1 MVDFNSSEYEQMIG
15 DLIHDTFYVELSKRG
30 KIKGIRQFSEILVR
44 KILNVGSDKK
54 LMLGQVQQDFKN
66 ELNLL
71 REGRKDDLLEI
82 IEKIRPLGNDG
93 THTQHTAEFSD
104 DELNKVKDG
113 LLDLYAY
120 LFIDYFLKYP
130 MDLLSPAEVMFD
142 FSLLPPIVRYKTL
155 KYLYEK
161 EPNLQ
166 IANRY
171 CLSIIKTYDKER
183 ALKWLEKE
191 KSKLLSI
198 PYPTD
203 NEIQEYICK
212 RGIKDDS
219 GNIIINL
226 ALPNY
231 NNVYSLLMDKLKD
244 PRTSANESGKMY
256 SEFEKAKTYYLS
268 NRSDTEGE
276 EINRLRDLMD
286 FVYLGREAL
295 VWKFNDYY
303 LQV

>member
-1 MVDFNSSEYEQMIG
+1 MIG

-54 LMLGQVQQDFKN
+54 LMLGQIQQDFKS

-286 FVYLGREAL
+286 FVYLGREL
-295 VWKFNDYY
+295 Y
-303 LQV
+303 

>member
-54 LMLGQVQQDFKN
+54 LMLGQIQQDFKS

-286 FVYLGREAL
+286 FVYLGREL
-295 VWKFNDYY
+295 Y
-303 LQV
+303 

>member
-1 MVDFNSSEYEQMIG
+1 MIG

-54 LMLGQVQQDFKN
+54 LMLGQVQQDFKS

-295 VWKFNDYY
+295 V
-303 LQV
+303 

>member
-1 MVDFNSSEYEQMIG
+1 MIG

-71 REGRKDDLLEI
+71 REGRKVDLLEI

-93 THTQHTAEFSD
+93 THTQYTAEFSD

-191 KSKLLSI
+191 RSKLLSI

-212 RGIKDDS
+212 RGINSK
-219 GNIIINL
+219 IQEL
-226 ALPNY
+226 
-231 NNVYSLLMDKLKD
+231 LLMNQEKCTLNLKKQKLIIYQIGVTQKV
-244 PRTSANESGKMY
+244 K
-256 SEFEKAKTYYLS
+256 K
-268 NRSDTEGE
+268 
-276 EINRLRDLMD
+276 
-286 FVYLGREAL
+286 
-295 VWKFNDYY
+295 
-303 LQV
+303 

>member
-1 MVDFNSSEYEQMIG
+1 MIG

-54 LMLGQVQQDFKN
+54 LMLGQIQQDFKS

-276 EINRLRDLMD
+276 EIDRLRDLMD
-286 FVYLGREAL
+286 FVYLGREL
-295 VWKFNDYY
+295 Y
-303 LQV
+303 

>member
-183 ALKWLEKE
+183 ALKWLKKE

-295 VWKFNDYY
+295 V
-303 LQV
+303 

>member
-1 MVDFNSSEYEQMIG
+1 MIG

-183 ALKWLEKE
+183 ALKWLKKE

-295 VWKFNDYY
+295 V
-303 LQV
+303 

>member
-1 MVDFNSSEYEQMIG
+1 MTDFSSSEYEQMIG

-71 REGRKDDLLEI
+71 REGRKVDLLEI

-295 VWKFNDYY
+295 V
-303 LQV
+303 

>member
-1 MVDFNSSEYEQMIG
+1 MIG

-54 LMLGQVQQDFKN
+54 LMLGQVQQDFKS

-276 EINRLRDLMD
+276 EINRLRDLID

-295 VWKFNDYY
+295 V
-303 LQV
+303 

>member
-54 LMLGQVQQDFKN
+54 LMLGQIQQDFKS

-295 VWKFNDYY
+295 V
-303 LQV
+303 

>member
-1 MVDFNSSEYEQMIG
+1 MIG

-54 LMLGQVQQDFKN
+54 LMLGQIQQDFKS

-295 VWKFNDYY
+295 V
-303 LQV
+303 

>member
-1 MVDFNSSEYEQMIG
+1 MIG

-295 VWKFNDYY
+295 V
-303 LQV
+303 

>member
-1 MVDFNSSEYEQMIG
+1 MVDFNSSEYERMIG
-15 DLIHDTFYVELSKRG
+15 DLIRDTFYAKLSKRG
-30 KIKGIRQFSEILVR
+30 KISGIRQFSEVLIR

-54 LMLGQVQQDFKN
+54 LMLGHVQRDFRN

-71 REGRKDDLLEI
+71 QEVRKDDLLEI
-82 IEKIRPLGNDG
+82 IEKIRLLGNDG

-104 DELNKVKDG
+104 DELNQVKDG
-113 LLDLYAY
+113 LFDLYAY

-130 MDLLSPAEVMFD
+130 MDLLSPTEVMFD

-171 CLSIIKTYDKER
+171 CLSIIKTYDKEM

-198 PYPTD
+198 HYPTD

-244 PRTSANESGKMY
+244 PKTSANESGKMY
-256 SEFEKAKTYYLS
+256 SKFEEAKAYYLS

-286 FVYLGREAL
+286 FVYLGRKAL
-295 VWKFNDYY
+295 V
-303 LQV
+303 

>member
-1 MVDFNSSEYEQMIG
+1 MIG

-54 LMLGQVQQDFKN
+54 LMLGQIQQDFKS

-203 NEIQEYICK
+203 HEIQEYICK

-295 VWKFNDYY
+295 V
-303 LQV
+303 